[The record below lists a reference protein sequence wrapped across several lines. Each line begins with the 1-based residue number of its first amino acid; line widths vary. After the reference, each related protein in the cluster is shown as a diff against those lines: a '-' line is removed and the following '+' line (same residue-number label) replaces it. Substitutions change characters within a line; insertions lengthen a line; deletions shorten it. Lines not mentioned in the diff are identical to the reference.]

1 MAEAVRQQHS
11 SGDGRKQPKQAQL
24 EAKLLVV
31 AVCVRLAYLA
41 LVATFWT
48 LLDDYDTSANLL
60 SDSCADNWP
69 EEAAS
74 AQQYLPGVVWD
85 SIFFHRI
92 AACGYEYEQFF
103 AFYPGLPGELP
114 HLNRR
119 SFCRAHFNCKCPSRS
134 GSSSRLHSLA
144 HPVC

>member
-11 SGDGRKQPKQAQL
+11 SGDDTKQPKQTQL

-41 LVATFWT
+41 LVAAFWS
-48 LLDDYDTSANLL
+48 LLDDYDTSASLL

-114 HLNRR
+114 HLNRQVIVQSR
-119 SFCRAHFNCKCPSRS
+119 CNCKCPGRS
-134 GSSSRLHSLA
+134 GSMLSLI
-144 HPVC
+144 HI